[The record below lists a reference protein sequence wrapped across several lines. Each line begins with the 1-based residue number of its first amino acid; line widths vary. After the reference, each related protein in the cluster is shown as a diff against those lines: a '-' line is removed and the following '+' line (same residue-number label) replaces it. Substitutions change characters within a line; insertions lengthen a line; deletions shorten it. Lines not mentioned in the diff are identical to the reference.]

1 MFTRLFRHLWYSAR
15 DDNEYYDE
23 CVEDR
28 RVEEGYAPVEALE
41 PVGLNP
47 SFLHGTQLMRSQEE
61 CRVVIYCMLNPM
73 PGRRLTA
80 TQFLKSAWGHSIGM
94 CEAGLRP

>member
-1 MFTRLFRHLWYSAR
+1 ACGVIYMFTRLFCHMWYSAR

-41 PVGLNP
+41 P
-47 SFLHGTQLMRSQEE
+47 EE

-80 TQFLKSAWGHSIGM
+80 TQFLKSAWGRSIGM